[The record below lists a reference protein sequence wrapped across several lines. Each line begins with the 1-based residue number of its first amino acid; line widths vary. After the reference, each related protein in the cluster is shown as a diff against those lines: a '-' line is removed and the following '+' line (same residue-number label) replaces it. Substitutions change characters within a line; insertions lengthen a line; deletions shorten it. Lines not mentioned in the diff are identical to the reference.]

1 MCELVESTCPRNCTN
16 QKTIMSDNGWN
27 PNSMDSTLSRIQGQ
41 LSTLQDQLREF
52 NATMSGQFRK
62 LESRIETLET
72 QRAWVIGVTTGISL
86 AVGFVV
92 TLVNKFLKL

>member
-1 MCELVESTCPRNCTN
+1 
-16 QKTIMSDNGWN
+16 MSEGGWN
-27 PNSMDSTLSRIQGQ
+27 PNSMDSTLARIQGHLEG
-41 LSTLQDQLREF
+41 LSAQVKECSQSQHAQIR
-52 NATMSGQFRK
+52 R
-62 LESRIETLET
+62 LETRIEILET